1 MFMPAKIIEGKKVA
15 EKIYKKLNDDIF
27 DLNEQLI
34 EPGLAIIQIGND
46 PASEVYVE
54 KKIEKAKELGLFAKR
69 VPMTS
74 SVSFEQVAEQ
84 IKKLNGDDTIHGMI
98 VQMPLPK
105 QLDPVKV
112 MELINPEKD
121 VDGFSSVNQGRLFA
135 GKPYFV
141 PATPKGIIELIKSTG
156 TKIEGKNCVIVG
168 RSNIVGKPIAMLLL
182 NENATVTICHSKTK
196 NLAGVTS
203 KADIL
208 VSAVGTPGLIRE
220 NMVKKGAV
228 VIDVGT
234 TKIAGKLIGDVDF
247 EKVKKKAAWITPVPG
262 GVGPVTIASLM
273 QNTVDAAKRKHGLK

>member
-1 MFMPAKIIEGKKVA
+1 MPAKVIDGKKVA
-15 EKIYKKLNDDIF
+15 EKIYKKLNDAIF

>member
-1 MFMPAKIIEGKKVA
+1 MPAKIIDGKKVA

-34 EPGLAIIQIGND
+34 EPGLAIVQVGND
-46 PASEVYVE
+46 PASEVYVG

-69 VPMTS
+69 VPMTA
-74 SVSFEQVAEQ
+74 SVSFEQVAEA
-84 IKKLNGDDTIHGMI
+84 IKKLNEDDTIHGMI

-121 VDGFSSVNQGRLFA
+121 VDGFSSINQGRLFA
-135 GKPYFV
+135 GNPYFI

-156 TKIEGKNCVIVG
+156 TKVAGKNVVVVG

-182 NENATVTICHSKTK
+182 QEDATVTICHSKTK
-196 NLAGVTS
+196 NLSEVTS

-208 VSAVGTPGLIRE
+208 ISAVGKPRLIKE
-220 NMVKKGAV
+220 NMVKKGAI

-234 TKIAGKLIGDVDF
+234 TKVKGKLQGDVDF
-247 EKVKKKAAWITPVPG
+247 EKVKKRASWITPVPG
-262 GVGPVTIASLM
+262 GVGPMTIASLM
-273 QNTVDAAKRKHGLK
+273 QNTVMAAKRKHGLK